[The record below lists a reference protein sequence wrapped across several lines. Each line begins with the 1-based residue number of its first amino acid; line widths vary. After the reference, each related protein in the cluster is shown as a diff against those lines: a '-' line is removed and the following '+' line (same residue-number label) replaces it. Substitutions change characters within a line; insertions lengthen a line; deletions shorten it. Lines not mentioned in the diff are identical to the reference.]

1 MDDDIREDGDRDAL
15 EEVAQVLSHDL
26 SNLLVIAQSSLEL
39 ARRNDGDDEHVER
52 TAAILENAEELVDD
66 VVTLAQTGQQAADVE
81 PTPLKPV
88 AERAWQ
94 SVGAPCATLEIA
106 DSHAIAADQGWLR
119 LLLENL
125 FQNAVEH
132 GAPDAASALRVEAE
146 DGSSAQPPSRDGDP
160 AAVTVEVGLIERD
173 GAAGF
178 YVADD
183 GPGFSPDD
191 PDRPFES
198 GFSTQEERS
207 GLGLTIV
214 RRIADAHGWTTTLT
228 ESATG
233 GERAD
238 GSRSSDDEWNESSGG
253 ARIEFTGVQFEE

>member
-52 TAAILENAEELVDD
+52 TAAILENADELVDD
-66 VVTLAQTGQQAADVE
+66 VVTLARTGQQAADVE

-94 SVGAPCATLEIA
+94 SVGAPGATLEIEGS
-106 DSHAIAADQGWLR
+106 DAIAADQGWLR

-132 GAPDAASALRVEAE
+132 GSPDVDPTLRVEAG
-146 DGSSAQPPSRDGDP
+146 DGSSADARSADGGSP
-160 AAVTVEVGLIERD
+160 AVTVEVGLLRRD

-198 GFSTQEERS
+198 GFTTEEERS

-214 RRIADAHGWTTTLT
+214 RRIADAHGWTAELT
-228 ESATG
+228 ESAAG
-233 GERAD
+233 GEGTD
-238 GSRSSDDEWNESSGG
+238 GSRSSEDSLRSSSGG
-253 ARIEFTGVQFEE
+253 ARVEFTDVEFEE